1 MMNGAEWMSRHRLIY
16 DQPVTAKMM
25 GGSFV

>member
-1 MMNGAEWMSRHRLIY
+1 MKAEWVRGHRLIY